1 MSACLE
7 VPGAGGEHGQLATAP
22 LLLLLAL
29 TPPPLDISNAAPHL
43 IGICYYPTDTC
54 SSHYNLSCVIS
65 WKWLKRGT
73 NTEFSYRDEQD
84 ARYPSVFFFL
94 NPAGHRKD
102 TGKPYRLDT
111 GYQKSRISDLIRNR
125 LVGRISSYGKTLFH
139 SGFYEEQEKMITEKS
154 LKHRFF
160 TFFGIFLEK
169 WIKKSIQPDTR
180 PARYPVDPFTCMY
193 TCKLRRYQLLI
204 PVL

>member
-94 NPAGHRKD
+94 NPAGHRKRHRE
-102 TGKPYRLDT
+102 TVPT
-111 GYQKSRISDLIRNR
+111 GYRISEKPDIRPNTKQAC
-125 LVGRISSYGKTLFH
+125 GKNIFIWKNAISQWFLWRTRKDDYREKLKTSLFYI
-139 SGFYEEQEKMITEKS
+139 FWN
-154 LKHRFF
+154 
-160 TFFGIFLEK
+160 FFGEVN
-169 WIKKSIQPDTR
+169 KKK
-180 PARYPVDPFTCMY
+180 Y
-193 TCKLRRYQLLI
+193 TAGYKAGQISGRSLYLYVYL
-204 PVL
+204 